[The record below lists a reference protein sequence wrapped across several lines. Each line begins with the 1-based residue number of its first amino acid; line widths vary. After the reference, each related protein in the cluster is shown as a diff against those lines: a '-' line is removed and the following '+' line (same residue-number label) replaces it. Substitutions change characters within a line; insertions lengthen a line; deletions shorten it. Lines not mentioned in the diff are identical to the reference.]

1 MKHAEIRVP
10 NINEI
15 MSPGSSE
22 QFSIECDRIAKKKLE
37 KIALEPKEYQMSKY
51 FTHGKGMENNLS
63 EAGLHRE
70 LDDMKQHLMHR
81 LKRQAQKAQ

>member
-1 MKHAEIRVP
+1 MQHAEIRVP

-15 MSPGSSE
+15 VSPGSSE
-22 QFSIECDRIAKKKLE
+22 QFSIECDAIAKKKLE

-51 FTHGKGMENNLS
+51 FTQGKGMEKNLT

-70 LDDMKQHLMHR
+70 LDDMK
-81 LKRQAQKAQ
+81 